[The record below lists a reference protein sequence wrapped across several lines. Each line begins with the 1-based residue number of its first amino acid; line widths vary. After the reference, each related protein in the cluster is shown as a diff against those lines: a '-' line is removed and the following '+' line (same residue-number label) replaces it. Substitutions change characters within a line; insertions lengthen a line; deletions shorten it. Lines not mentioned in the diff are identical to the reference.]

1 MEEQDRI
8 KINDLSVRAIIGT
21 EDYERETRQELL
33 LNLTLFTDVKKAG
46 KTDELQYTVDYSQLK
61 EKIVEMIDQSNFQL
75 IEALAEEIARIALSY
90 ERVEKVKVTVGKPG
104 ALNLA
109 SSAEVQI
116 VRESSQRTRSIGE

>member
-46 KTDELQYTVDYSQLK
+46 ITDELQYTVDYSQLK
-61 EKIVEMIDQSNFQL
+61 EKIVEMVDESNFQL

-90 ERVEKVKVTVGKPG
+90 KRVEKVKVTVGKPG

-109 SSAEVQI
+109 SSAEVKI
-116 VRESSQRTRSIGE
+116 VRESSQRTRSTG

>member
-46 KTDELQYTVDYSQLK
+46 KADELQYTVDYSQLK
-61 EKIVEMIDQSNFQL
+61 QKIVEMVEQSNFQL

-90 ERVEKVKVTVGKPG
+90 ERVEKVMVTVSKPG

-116 VRESSQRTRSIGE
+116 KRESS